1 MRLGV
6 DGLGEVE
13 LGDSFCSPLA
23 LSDLFQDNRQ
33 MSGIRSDYNVLLQRK
48 DRRDARFSR
57 ISISLTLSEHRDSTT
72 LACKSS

>member
-13 LGDSFCSPLA
+13 LGDLFCSPLA
-23 LSDLFQDNRQ
+23 LSDLFQDNRRR
-33 MSGIRSDYNVLLQRK
+33 SGIRSDCNVLLQRK
-48 DRRDARFSR
+48 DRRDTRFSR
-57 ISISLTLSEHRDSTT
+57 ISISLTLSEHRDRTT